1 MIETIASCVGCVVL
15 HYYLHYSLFNG
26 YNLAETSLET
36 MPEAII
42 LLVDPL
48 VISHLS

>member
-1 MIETIASCVGCVVL
+1 MCCVVL

-26 YNLAETSLET
+26 YNLAETGLET

-42 LLVDPL
+42 LLVNVDPL
-48 VISHLS
+48 IISLLN